1 MISEFVDRVAVVTGG
16 ASGIGKAMAVAFRD
30 LGMRVV
36 IADIEEAAM
45 ARAANELGVTGVCTD
60 VSDPVSVQQ
69 LADTVVER
77 FGTCDLLLNN
87 AGVGG
92 TGRLTDQTLHDWN
105 WIIDV
110 NLRGVIHV
118 LHAFLPVML
127 ANPNHTHIVN
137 TSSIAGLGAFVS
149 APYTATKYAVVGI
162 SESMRHEL
170 AGTNVGVSV
179 LCPGFV
185 NTNLGASDRNRPEQ
199 FANADS
205 TRRKPNRGLLDTTKL
220 RFIEPES
227 VAQSVVQA
235 VRNDQFWII
244 TDPSLLALTLPRA
257 DELRNIATG
266 GGAGAGAGEEN
277 VR

>member
-1 MISEFVDRVAVVTGG
+1 MIPEFADRVAVVAGG
-16 ASGIGKAMAVAFRD
+16 ASGIGKAMALTFRD
-30 LGMRVV
+30 LGMQVV
-36 IADIEEAAM
+36 IADVEAVALTK
-45 ARAANELGVTGVCTD
+45 AAIELGVTGIQTD
-60 VSDPVSVQQ
+60 VTDAGSVQK
-69 LADTVVER
+69 LAYAVVDR

-87 AGVGG
+87 AGVAG

-118 LHAFLPVML
+118 LHAFLPIML
-127 ANPNHTHIVN
+127 ANPQTTHIVN

-170 AGTNVGVSV
+170 ADTTVGVSV

-185 NTNLGASDRNRPEQ
+185 NTNLAASERNRP
-199 FANADS
+199 AHLSNTDTA
-205 TRRKPNRGLLDTTKL
+205 RRKPNKGLLDGTKL
-220 RFIEPES
+220 HVIEADQ
-227 VAQSVVQA
+227 VAQSVVTA
-235 VRNDQFWII
+235 VRQNDFWII

-257 DELRNIATG
+257 DELRNIALSR
-266 GGAGAGAGEEN
+266 E
-277 VR
+277 

>member
-1 MISEFVDRVAVVTGG
+1 MIAEFVERVAVVTGG

-36 IADIEEAAM
+36 IADIEEAALNHT
-45 ARAANELGVTGVCTD
+45 ANELGVTGVHTD
-60 VSDPVSVQQ
+60 VTDPDSVQQ
-69 LADTVVER
+69 LANTVVEC

-105 WIIDV
+105 WVIDV

-127 ANPNHTHIVN
+127 ANPSNTHIVN

-185 NTNLGASDRNRPEQ
+185 NTNLGASERNRPEHL
-199 FANADS
+199 ANADS
-205 TRRKPNRGLLDTTKL
+205 SRRKPNRGLLDTTKL
-220 RFIEPES
+220 SFVEPES
-227 VAQSVVQA
+227 VAHSVVKA
-235 VRNDQFWII
+235 VLNDEFWII
-244 TDPSLLALTLPRA
+244 THPSLLALTLPRSE
-257 DELRNIATG
+257 ELRNIALDKT
-266 GGAGAGAGEEN
+266 E
-277 VR
+277 

>member
-1 MISEFVDRVAVVTGG
+1 MITDFANRVAVVTGG

-30 LGMRVV
+30 LGMQVV
-36 IADIEEAAM
+36 IADIEQTALTQTAK
-45 ARAANELGVTGVCTD
+45 ELGVTGVHTD
-60 VSDPVSVQQ
+60 VTDPGSVQS
-69 LADTVVER
+69 LADTVVDR

-87 AGVGG
+87 AGVAG

-118 LHAFLPVML
+118 LHAFLPIML
-127 ANPNHTHIVN
+127 ANPNNTHIVN

-170 AGTNVGVSV
+170 ADSTVGVSV

-185 NTNLGASDRNRPEQ
+185 NTNLAASDRNRPEHLT
-199 FANADS
+199 NADS
-205 TRRKPNRGLLDTTKL
+205 TRRKPNKGLLDATKL
-220 RFIEPES
+220 HLIEPES
-227 VAQSVVQA
+227 VAQLVVHA
-235 VRNDQFWII
+235 VANDEFWIF
-244 TDPSLLALTLPRA
+244 TDRSLLALTLPRA
-257 DELRNIATG
+257 DELRAIALG
-266 GGAGAGAGEEN
+266 QS
-277 VR
+277 